1 MSPCVI
7 NILTPNGLQPAPYT
21 ADSLADAVQHEP
33 HDGIYTLANT
43 FNHGQV
49 LKLDAHLDRLEE
61 SARHIDM
68 PLNLDRPAL
77 RKALRQTLEQS
88 GYDDVRFR
96 ITVPQAT
103 PDHITL
109 SIEPFSGHP
118 AETYTNGVKCI
129 TLRPSI
135 ARVNPAAKTTGWMH
149 DRDAVA
155 TPPGIFSG
163 ILLDDNGDLLEG
175 TSNNFYAIMDGEL
188 RTAGSGVLAGIAQ
201 QIIFEVA
208 PNILPVKR
216 TAANVR
222 DIQRFSEAFL
232 SGSSRGIIPLVEI
245 DGITIGDGRPG
256 PLTTK
261 LREVY
266 ADWLNSHLEDL

>member
-7 NILTPNGLQPAPYT
+7 NILTPNGLQSAPYT
-21 ADSLADAVQHEP
+21 ADSLADAVKHEP

-49 LKLDAHLDRLEE
+49 LKLDAHLDRLED
-61 SARHIDM
+61 SARRVNM
-68 PLNLDRPAL
+68 PLKLDRPAL

-88 GYDDVRFR
+88 GYEDVRFR

-103 PDHITL
+103 PDQIIL
-109 SIEPFSGHP
+109 SMEPFWGHP
-118 AETYTNGVKCI
+118 AETYTRGVTCI
-129 TLRPSI
+129 TLTPTV

-149 DRDAVA
+149 DRDTVPMPA
-155 TPPGIFSG
+155 GIYSG
-163 ILLDDNGDLLEG
+163 ILLSENGDLLEG
-175 TSNNFYAIMDGEL
+175 TSNNFYAILDGEL

-208 PNILPVKR
+208 PSVLPINR
-216 TAANVR
+216 TAAHVR
-222 DIQRFSEAFL
+222 DIPRFSEAFL
-232 SGSSRGIIPLVEI
+232 SGSSRGIIPLIEI

-256 PLTTK
+256 AITGK

-266 ADWLNSHLEDL
+266 DIWLKSHLEDL